1 MDMKAIILLSV
12 LFFYVSSLLAQT
24 TSNVNPSDTIIKLNA
39 EKIICKVKEIGTT
52 EIKYTSPDFNS
63 ELLFSVEN
71 RLVDRIVFADGKVKI
86 IDHQQVLNG
95 TIEKNSQDLY
105 QIQRKNAL
113 KIDFISLA
121 VNTTSLTYERCLKP
135 GNSIEFSLG
144 AVGLGIA
151 DMEEKASGILFRSG
165 YKIIRSPDYF
175 LRDMR
180 YAHILKGRYVKF
192 EFDFA
197 SYRVEADRVM
207 LDFNSSIETYNL
219 TKWALLVILG
229 NQWVF
234 NDSFL
239 VDFYSGFGIGNNNQ
253 NDLDSSY
260 PYGFLTMGSGSPLA
274 FSLGLRLGFL
284 LK

>member
-1 MDMKAIILLSV
+1 MDMKIIILLSV
-12 LFFYVSSLLAQT
+12 IFFYVSSLFALT
-24 TSNVNPSDTIIKLNA
+24 TPNVNLPDTIFKLNA

-52 EIKYTSPDFNS
+52 EIKYTSPDFSS
-63 ELLFSVEN
+63 ELLFSVET
-71 RLVDRIVFADGKVKI
+71 RLVDRIVFADGKVKL
-86 IDHQQVLNG
+86 IDHQQALNE
-95 TIEKNSQDLY
+95 TIEKNSQYLY
-105 QIQRKNAL
+105 LKQRKNAL

-121 VNTTSLTYERCLKP
+121 VNTTSLTYERCLKL

-144 AVGLGIA
+144 AVGLGVA
-151 DMEEKASGILFRSG
+151 DMEEKASGILFRGG

-197 SYRVEADRVM
+197 SYSVEGDRQIF
-207 LDFNSSIETYNL
+207 DFNSTTETYNL
-219 TKWALLVILG
+219 TKWALLVVLG

-239 VDFYSGFGIGNNNQ
+239 VDFYSGIGIGNNNQ

-260 PYGFLTMGSGSPLA
+260 PYGFLTFGSGSPLA
-274 FSLGLRLGFL
+274 FSLGLRFGFL
-284 LK
+284 FK